1 MYIHNMNTVNE
12 GVRKK
17 NGGSIEKR
25 DSMGRVP

>member
-1 MYIHNMNTVNE
+1 MNTVNE

-25 DSMGRVP
+25 DSMRKVP